1 MHTFRYQK
9 AAFGV
14 EVLAKTIKAQIIL
27 LVITRIYPNY
37 HPYFGIWLN
46 KVVLNC
52 FHESQRA
59 EISATKSMKSL
70 MHMSTITQDDAY
82 KNKQKLVD

>member
-27 LVITRIYPNY
+27 LVITRICPNY
-37 HPYFGIWLN
+37 HYLGIWLN

-59 EISATKSMKSL
+59 ETSATKSMKSL
-70 MHMSTITQDDAY
+70 LNAHVYYHTGRCLQKQT
-82 KNKQKLVD
+82 KN